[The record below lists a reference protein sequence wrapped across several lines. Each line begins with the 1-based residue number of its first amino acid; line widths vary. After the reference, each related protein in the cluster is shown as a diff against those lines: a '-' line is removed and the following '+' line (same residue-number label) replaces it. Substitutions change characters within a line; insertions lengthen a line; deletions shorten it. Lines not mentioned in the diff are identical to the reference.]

1 MRVNPFHTTTP
12 DEGAGHR
19 DVYHD
24 NNQCSDG
31 KRIKPENRV
40 SGTAGRPKCDGEA
53 SQLFPCGRAIAFAKI
68 PLVRSRALRRWLLQ
82 RQRRRRPSSR
92 KNFVNA
98 DRQSWAS
105 PS

>member
-12 DEGAGHR
+12 EEGAGDQ

-40 SGTAGRPKCDGEA
+40 SGTGGR
-53 SQLFPCGRAIAFAKI
+53 L
-68 PLVRSRALRRWLLQ
+68 
-82 RQRRRRPSSR
+82 
-92 KNFVNA
+92 
-98 DRQSWAS
+98 
-105 PS
+105 